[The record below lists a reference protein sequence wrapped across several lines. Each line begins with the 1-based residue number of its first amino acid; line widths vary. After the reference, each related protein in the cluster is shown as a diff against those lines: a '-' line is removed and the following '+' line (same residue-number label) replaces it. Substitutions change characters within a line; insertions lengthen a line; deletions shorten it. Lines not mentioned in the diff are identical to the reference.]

1 MTDDGPRDEWR
12 YLRAA
17 FAVVGC
23 LALAQTAGWL
33 VYRAVHEGTT
43 ALEETER
50 CLRREKLLETA
61 RTGDP
66 IATSASG
73 GTLLTRVDGD
83 AVQVVIASSD
93 EEAAELEAAY
103 RRTGRRIDLRLDV
116 HGRVLYVWEP
126 VRRPS
131 PTQRQT
137 LYDCWYQ

>member
-1 MTDDGPRDEWR
+1 VNERAASEEWR

-23 LALAQTAGWL
+23 LALAETAGWL
-33 VYRAVHEGTT
+33 GYRAVHEGPT
-43 ALEETER
+43 ALELTER
-50 CLRREKLLETA
+50 CLRREKLLETIPA
-61 RTGDP
+61 ADP
-66 IATSASG
+66 IAATAG
-73 GTLLTRVDGD
+73 GGALLTRVGGD
-83 AVQVVIASSD
+83 AVQVVIASSE
-93 EEAAELEAAY
+93 EEAAALEAAY

-116 HGRVLYVWEP
+116 RDRVLYVWEP

>member
-1 MTDDGPRDEWR
+1 MTDGGTRDEWR

-17 FAVVGC
+17 FVVVGC
-23 LALAQTAGWL
+23 LALAETAGWL
-33 VYRAVHEGTT
+33 VYRTVHEGTT

-50 CLRREKLLETA
+50 CLRREKLLETV

-66 IATSASG
+66 IATGAGG
-73 GTLLTRVDGD
+73 GTLLTRVGGD

-93 EEAAELEAAY
+93 DEAAELEAAY

>member
-1 MTDDGPRDEWR
+1 MTDRAASEEWR

-23 LALAQTAGWL
+23 LALAETAGWL
-33 VYRAVHEGTT
+33 VYRAVHEGPT
-43 ALEETER
+43 ALELTER
-50 CLRREKLLETA
+50 CLRREKLLETTLA
-61 RTGDP
+61 ADP
-66 IATSASG
+66 IAATAG
-73 GTLLTRVDGD
+73 GGALLTRVGGD
-83 AVQVVIASSD
+83 AVQVVIAASD
-93 EEAAELEAAY
+93 EEAAALEAAY

-116 HGRVLYVWEP
+116 RDRVLYVWEP